1 MHGIV
6 RRNQQGSQQSANAL
20 ELFYDLIFVFA
31 ITQVSHLMLT
41 RLTWPGVLRSIIVLM
56 AVWWSWNYTTW
67 FTDELDPEATIVRIF
82 MIALM
87 LLSLLMAVTLPH
99 AFDNYAILFASAYVA
114 IQVIRHGFLTFAAAA
129 SGTIERERAG
139 RILTWF
145 IAAGVFWI
153 GGALIHDWI
162 QIALWIIA
170 LILDYGAPLV
180 LFWLP
185 GRPRLT
191 GDSWTVNPAHFNER
205 FQSFII
211 LALGETIVVTG
222 STTSALDLGTSR
234 IVAFALAFIG
244 TAALWWLYFSSG
256 AEYADQYLKATGD
269 PGLLARDAYTYLH
282 LVLVAGILISAVGDE
297 FVIAHPTH
305 NPAEA
310 ELATV
315 VLGPIIYLLGE
326 VLIVWRM
333 ARFISWIRLAGVI
346 ACSIAGLV
354 GPFAPALVVAALLV
368 VVLVAIII
376 TERLLPTQRFGPPP
390 ATQRAS

>member
-1 MHGIV
+1 
-6 RRNQQGSQQSANAL
+6 
-20 ELFYDLIFVFA
+20 
-31 ITQVSHLMLT
+31 
-41 RLTWPGVLRSIIVLM
+41 
-56 AVWWSWNYTTW
+56 
-67 FTDELDPEATIVRIF
+67 

-153 GGALIHDWI
+153 GGALIHGWI

-211 LALGETIVVTG
+211 LAFGETIVVTG

-244 TAALWWLYFSSG
+244 TAARWWLYFSSG

-269 PGLLARDAYTYLH
+269 PGLLARDAYIYLH

-305 NPAEA
+305 NLAEA

-368 VVLVAIII
+368 VVLIAIII
-376 TERLLPTQRFGPPP
+376 TEHLVPTQRFGPPP